1 MHLKKTFTKYLLVA
15 AIILLVVNVT
25 IDIVKRPS
33 KKEIDS
39 VRELTTNQID
49 SVFLRVLKEYGIED
63 EWVST
68 KKIKVAYEDSITKQF
83 IVKLPADLSIP
94 LIIKDVNGIIQND
107 ITGFV
112 SEEKKI
118 FGTTEIR
125 IYTNEIL
132 KLKAT
137 LVPDVSVVRDQNEL
151 CFVISDVYDLNAG
164 RFSEFLSI
172 PFDICGVMIPGDS
185 YAVQADSLKK
195 YSKEYIVL
203 LNDENTET
211 KFRLEK
217 DDQKALIKNS
227 VYNVVAGFKDVVL
240 FCIDEQSKLFNSTF
254 YNFVRDDFLRR
265 GIKLVHKS
273 EFLQITSDNDEELIS
288 KFRYHCDDK
297 SGSRQKIF
305 FISFDEFQKLQNE
318 LSKFRKKGS
327 RIISLSSTGLTE
339 KSKKVINN

>member
-1 MHLKKTFTKYLLVA
+1 MHLKKTFTKYLLIT
-15 AIILLVVNVT
+15 AIILLIINVV
-25 IDIVKRPS
+25 IDVVKKPS
-33 KKEIDS
+33 KKEIDA
-39 VRELTTNQID
+39 VRELTTNHID
-49 SVFLRVLKEYGIED
+49 SVFIKVLKEYGIED
-63 EWVST
+63 KWVST
-68 KKIKVAYEDSITKQF
+68 KKIKIAYEDSITKQF
-83 IVKLPADLSIP
+83 TVKLPADLSIP

-137 LVPDVSVVRDQNEL
+137 LIPDASIIRDQNEL
-151 CFVISDVYDLNAG
+151 CFVIADAYDLSRG
-164 RFSEFLSI
+164 SYTDFLSI
-172 PFDICGVMIPGDS
+172 PFDICGVMIPGES
-185 YAVQADSLKK
+185 YVVQADSLKK

-217 DDQKALIKNS
+217 SDQKALIKNS
-227 VYNVVAGFKDVVL
+227 IFNIIAGFKNAVM
-240 FCIDEQSKLFNSTF
+240 FCIDEQSALFNSTI

-297 SGSRQKIF
+297 SGNRQKIF
-305 FISFDEFQKLQNE
+305 
-318 LSKFRKKGS
+318 
-327 RIISLSSTGLTE
+327 
-339 KSKKVINN
+339 